1 MPENV
6 SSRIREAAS
15 GRRTS
20 PALSVLSDLVRS
32 TGAAARSATVFG
44 DPVVSGGSTVVPVAR
59 ITSLTSL
66 GGGSSRLFAA
76 GGDGAGG
83 GGFVRAR
90 PAGFIVLD
98 EAGARFHG
106 IRQPVTMLVLP
117 LAVVA
122 GLTAARIVGVSLRE
136 ARRRRSLRAR
146 CEPAAAPPAEV
157 SVSEGSAAGEERNA

>member
-1 MPENV
+1 MPESV
-6 SSRIREAAS
+6 ARRIREAAP

-20 PALSVLSDLVRS
+20 SALSVLSELVQN
-32 TGAAARSATVFG
+32 TGTAARSATVFG
-44 DPVVSGGSTVVPVAR
+44 DPVSSGGSTVVPVAR
-59 ITSLTSL
+59 VTSLTSM
-66 GGGSSRLFAA
+66 GGGSSRLLAA

-98 EAGARFHG
+98 DAGVRFQG

-117 LAVVA
+117 LAVIA

-136 ARRRRSLRAR
+136 ARRRRHLGAR
-146 CEPAAAPPAEV
+146 CKVAVESPAGDSGAEA
-157 SVSEGSAAGEERNA
+157 EQHA

>member
-1 MPENV
+1 MPEFV
-6 SSRIREAAS
+6 TRRIRESAP

-20 PALSVLSDLVRS
+20 PALSVLSDLVHN

-44 DPVVSGGSTVVPVAR
+44 DPVSSGGSTVVPVAR
-59 ITSLTSL
+59 ITSLTSM

-98 EAGARFHG
+98 DAGVRFQG

-122 GLTAARIVGVSLRE
+122 GLTAARIVGVTLRE
-136 ARRRRSLRAR
+136 ARRRRNQRAH
-146 CEPAAAPPAEV
+146 CAPAAEAPSGDSGSDTERPA
-157 SVSEGSAAGEERNA
+157 